1 MLSLNLNFKF
11 YMQLPLM
18 HTMSFDAVVAIV
30 LVTIITTVIGYLN
43 VEEV

>member
-1 MLSLNLNFKF
+1 
-11 YMQLPLM
+11 M

-30 LVTIITTVIGYLN
+30 LVTIITTVIGYLH